1 MVSKYRSSIH
11 PKRDVLPDG
20 TEVRLVPIE
29 RTNNHPLYASK
40 DGRVFSLH
48 GKSYYPLRPTVTN
61 YPCNRANGRRKQ
73 KYLKMTKTYG
83 YILVH
88 TAVVLAWI
96 GDKPAVL
103 EVIVRAKARQEP
115 EQAGHAEC
123 YVVDHLNG
131 ITTDNRAE
139 NLQWV
144 TPEENRKRAR
154 LLRVLRSIGRDPKQM
169 SREELLSIFNKYTF
183 NNLKNID

>member
-48 GKSYYPLRPTVTN
+48 GKSYYPLRSTVTN

-88 TAVVLAWI
+88 TAVALAWI
-96 GDKPAVL
+96 GYKPAVL
-103 EVIVRAKARQEP
+103 EL
-115 EQAGHAEC
+115 EQASHAEC

-139 NLQWV
+139 NLQWI
-144 TPEENRKRAR
+144 TPAENRKRAVILR
-154 LLRVLRSIGRDPKQM
+154 ARRMIARDDRRPELLPENMKP
-169 SREELLSIFNKYTF
+169 EELLALFNAY
-183 NNLKNID
+183 NVAGDCYEGE

>member
-103 EVIVRAKARQEP
+103 EP
-115 EQAGHAEC
+115 EQASHAEC

-144 TPEENRKRAR
+144 TPEENRKRAK

>member
-1 MVSKYRSSIH
+1 MVSKYRSKIH

-29 RTNNHPLYASK
+29 RTNNHPLYVSK

-48 GKSYYPLRPTVTN
+48 GQSFYPLRPTITN

-73 KYLKMTKTYG
+73 KYLKMTGTYG

-88 TAVVLAWI
+88 TAVALAWI
-96 GDKPAVL
+96 GEKPAS
-103 EVIVRAKARQEP
+103 
-115 EQAGHAEC
+115 HAER

-131 ITTDNRAE
+131 ITSDNRVE

-144 TPEENRKRAR
+144 TPVENCKRAR
-154 LLRVLRSIGRDPKQM
+154 LLRARRMEARQDNDPTKLPENMRS
-169 SREELLSIFNKYTF
+169 EELLQLFNMY
-183 NNLKNID
+183 NVAGDVYAGE

>member
-20 TEVRLVPIE
+20 TEVRLVPIV

-88 TAVVLAWI
+88 TAVALAWI
-96 GDKPAVL
+96 GDKPAGL
-103 EVIVRAKARQEP
+103 EV
-115 EQAGHAEC
+115 C

-144 TPEENRKRAR
+144 TPAENEKRAK
-154 LLRVLRSIGRDPKQM
+154 LLRVLRSIGRDPRKM
-169 SREELLSIFNKYTF
+169 SREELLSIFSKYTF
-183 NNLKNID
+183 NNLDEP

>member
-20 TEVRLVPIE
+20 TEVRLVPLE
-29 RTNNHPLYASK
+29 RTNNHHLYASQ

-61 YPCNRANGRRKQ
+61 YPCNKANGRRKQ
-73 KYLKMTKTYG
+73 KYLKLTKTYG

-88 TAVVLAWI
+88 TAVALAWI
-96 GDKPAVL
+96 GDKPAGL
-103 EVIVRAKARQEP
+103 EP
-115 EQAGHAEC
+115 EQASHAEC

-144 TPEENRKRAR
+144 TRQENEKRAK

-169 SREELLSIFNKYTF
+169 SREELLQIFNKYTF
-183 NNLKNID
+183 TNPQNID

>member
-103 EVIVRAKARQEP
+103 EP
-115 EQAGHAEC
+115 EQASHAEC

-144 TPEENRKRAR
+144 TRQENEKRAK
-154 LLRVLRSIGRDPKQM
+154 LLRVLRSIGRDPRKM

>member
-1 MVSKYRSSIH
+1 
-11 PKRDVLPDG
+11 
-20 TEVRLVPIE
+20 
-29 RTNNHPLYASK
+29 
-40 DGRVFSLH
+40 
-48 GKSYYPLRPTVTN
+48 
-61 YPCNRANGRRKQ
+61 
-73 KYLKMTKTYG
+73 MTKTYG
-83 YILVH
+83 YNLVH

-103 EVIVRAKARQEP
+103 EP

-144 TPEENRKRAR
+144 TRQENEKRAK

-169 SREELLSIFNKYTF
+169 SREELLAIFAKYEF
-183 NNLKNID
+183 RNEISG

>member
-88 TAVVLAWI
+88 TAVVLAWM

-103 EVIVRAKARQEP
+103 EP
-115 EQAGHAEC
+115 EQASHAEG

-144 TPEENRKRAR
+144 TRQENEKRAK
-154 LLRVLRSIGRDPKQM
+154 LLRVLRSIGRDPRKM
-169 SREELLSIFNKYTF
+169 SREELLGIFRKYEFRNSILYPQGVRLFPG
-183 NNLKNID
+183 